1 MNEEE
6 LMDVLTD
13 IDEKYIEKAYIGQDA
28 LDEIENGKKSA
39 VFPMKKK
46 YIVLMVSV
54 VVVLVASSAAF
65 AYYQE
70 SKNKR
75 EHIVT
80 EQSDE
85 RAIVTIPEG
94 ITKIRIVDGTY
105 GDVITLDGESI
116 EEFFEKINSVSGAVE
131 YVGKGTGYQYAVHC
145 YRGDER
151 VLEFLFMTETIIKE
165 NVDERTDRVFT
176 AEQVI
181 PAFPY
186 IQRMFEKG
194 RAKN

>member
-1 MNEEE
+1 
-6 LMDVLTD
+6 
-13 IDEKYIEKAYIGQDA
+13 
-28 LDEIENGKKSA
+28 
-39 VFPMKKK
+39 MKKK

-54 VVVLVASSAAF
+54 VVVLVVSSAAF
-65 AYYQE
+65 AFYQE

-80 EQSDE
+80 EQSNE

-116 EEFFEKINSVSGAVE
+116 EEFFEKIDSVPGTVK
-131 YVGKGTGYQYAVHC
+131 YVGIGTGYQYAVRC
-145 YRGDER
+145 YRNDER
-151 VLEFLFMTETIIKE
+151 VLEFLFMTDTIIKE
-165 NVDERTDRVFT
+165 NVDDRTARVFI

-194 RAKN
+194 RTKN